1 MDKIYYLI
9 AGGIAVAVLV
19 IVIITKIVKGKKT
32 TSATTQV
39 ELSSENTINET
50 SNKNEAKDSVEQ
62 KEIAQANTDNKIDLE
77 KLRKQIKKLEDELE
91 DTQDELDDSEDE
103 LKKKKQELS
112 ELKEKYSTLKE
123 EHETSQEALSNVKK
137 ELDDKAEELQD
148 TKEDLSLKDSSLGFV
163 KELLTAKLVDDD
175 DIKKSFRKIENLVDF
190 IRGDLKTYIDTQTD
204 KKNNDTWKYLCGSGL
219 DEWEAIS
226 KKRWLNNKKTVAFVG
241 EFSAGK
247 TSIVNKILKA
257 NEAENIE
264 LPVSTKATT
273 AIPTYIAGN
282 TVASKSASYRFFTPS
297 NELKIIKKEIFE
309 DINKEILAQVEG
321 ISSLIKYFVLECKN
335 PNLQGMSILDTP
347 GFSSNDKEDAER
359 TIEVINECDAL
370 FWIFDV
376 NNGTV
381 NKSSLETIHKNF
393 KKPLYI
399 VINKTDTKAPSAI
412 DDVEKKIKQ
421 TLKENNV
428 EFQEII
434 RFSQKEPIEKIIN
447 AFNNIQHSN
456 DTRLYIEKLSGFIN
470 EIENECRED
479 VSEKRNN
486 IIDKQNIV
494 DIITSNIERKLKA
507 LKRTCDS
514 ANDVIKYN
522 YKNHLFVKNKYE
534 LPESDGEGIR
544 KDLSNISET
553 EIPDIL
559 RTFERSTEATKE
571 LQEAHNE
578 YETVIDK
585 AKQFDMCKEKLTK
598 YIESF

>member
-19 IVIITKIVKGKKT
+19 IVIITKIVKGKNAT
-32 TSATTQV
+32 NATTQV
-39 ELSSENTINET
+39 EPSSENTINET
-50 SNKNEAKDSVEQ
+50 SEKNEAKDSVGQ
-62 KEIAQANTDNKIDLE
+62 KEIAQSNTDNNIDLE
-77 KLRKQIKKLEDELE
+77 KLREQIKKLEDELE

-112 ELKEKYSTLKE
+112 ELKEKYSTLQDEHESKKE
-123 EHETSQEALSNVKK
+123 ELANVTKK
-137 ELDDKAEELQD
+137 LYN
-148 TKEDLSLKDSSLGFV
+148 TKENLELKDSSLGFV
-163 KELLTAKLVDDD
+163 KELLTAKVVADD
-175 DIKKSFRKIENLVDF
+175 DIKKSYKKIENLVDF

-204 KKNNDTWKYLCGSGL
+204 KKNSDTWKHLCGSGL

-226 KKRWLNNKKTVAFVG
+226 KKRWIKDKKTVAFVG

-257 NEAENIE
+257 NEVENIE

-297 NELKIIKKEIFE
+297 NELKEIKKEIFE

-381 NKSSLETIHKNF
+381 NKSSLETIHKNL

-399 VINKTDTKAPSAI
+399 VINKTDTKSPTEI
-412 DDVEKKIKQ
+412 DSVEKLIAK

-434 RFSQKEPIEKIIN
+434 RFSQKAPIEKIIN
-447 AFNNIQHSN
+447 AFNNIHHSN
-456 DTRLYIEKLSGFIN
+456 DTQQYIEKLSGFIN

-507 LKRTCDS
+507 LQRTCDS
-514 ANDVIKYN
+514 ADTVIWRSYREHWIREND
-522 YKNHLFVKNKYE
+522 YKLTKSEGESIREDLNSINK
-534 LPESDGEGIR
+534 
-544 KDLSNISET
+544 T
-553 EIPDIL
+553 EVPDIL

-585 AKQFDMCKEKLTK
+585 AKQFDICKEKLTE
-598 YIESF
+598 YIKSF